1 VSTIALTLAPPRSR
15 TTARLA
21 FQVGCAVAGSLF
33 IAGLAQVSIPLP
45 FTPVPIT
52 GQTLGVLLVGAAYGP
67 GLGTAT
73 LGLYLL
79 WGVVGLPFFAPN
91 ANGAH
96 DTGLRALSLAGATG
110 GYLWGFLLAS
120 GLVGWLSRH
129 GWDRSMR
136 SSISAM
142 LLGSIVI
149 YAVGVPWLHHA
160 LPALIGGPVT
170 WQDTFEA
177 GLYPFVIGDTIK
189 LLLAAGLLP
198 AAWKLLERLRPTGG
212 PGVGGSGVPSRP
224 DGEA

>member
-15 TTARLA
+15 ATARIA
-21 FQVGCAVAGSLF
+21 FQVSCAVAGSLF

-67 GLGTAT
+67 GLGAAT
-73 LGLYLL
+73 LALYLL

-91 ANGAH
+91 AGGGH
-96 DTGLRALSLAGATG
+96 DTGLQVLSLAGATG

-120 GLVGWLSRH
+120 GLVGWLSRE

-160 LPALIGGPVT
+160 LPPLVGHPVT
-170 WQDTFEA
+170 WQDTLEG

-198 AAWKLLERLRPTGG
+198 AAWKLLERLRPDREG
-212 PGVGGSGVPSRP
+212 
-224 DGEA
+224 